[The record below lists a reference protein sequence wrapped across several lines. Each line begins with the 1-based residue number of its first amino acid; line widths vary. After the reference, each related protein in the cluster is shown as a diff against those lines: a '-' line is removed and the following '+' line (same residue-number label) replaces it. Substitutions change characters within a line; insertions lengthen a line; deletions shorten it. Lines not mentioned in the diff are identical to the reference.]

1 MTLKEYYDILKEEWE
16 KVNKNN
22 LEEIKRYNEF
32 KRQLRKLLDE

>member
-1 MTLKEYYDILKEEWE
+1 MTLKEYYDILKKEWE

-32 KRQLRKLLDE
+32 KRQLRTLVDE

>member
-32 KRQLRKLLDE
+32 KRQLRTLLNE